1 MSCTTGQS
9 CAVVQRGPEN
19 AVPAFL
25 DTNILVYAVED
36 EPSDKHRRARELVE
50 EHLVN
55 GDGFV
60 SVQVLREFYAVCR
73 RLKAPLSD
81 ADAANMVREFAR
93 FRVLSEDTRLVVL
106 ATDRVRDG
114 FSFWDALIVESAL
127 RGGADRLL
135 TEDMQDGRVIEGMR
149 ITNPFH

>member
-1 MSCTTGQS
+1 
-9 CAVVQRGPEN
+9 
-19 AVPAFL
+19 VPAFL

-36 EPSDKHRRARELVE
+36 GSSDKHRRAGELVE

-55 GDGFV
+55 GDGFI
-60 SVQVLREFYAVCR
+60 SVQVLREFYSVCR
-73 RLKAPLSD
+73 RLKAPLSEV
-81 ADAANMVREFAR
+81 DAANMVREFTR

-135 TEDMQDGRVIEGMR
+135 TEDMQDGRVVEGMR
-149 ITNPFH
+149 ITNPFD